1 MYGMTETCTAFSCTR
16 ADELLPVRLTKQ
28 GQLMP
33 DNEMK
38 IVDPESGER
47 LPDGEE
53 GEICVKGPAVLRR
66 YYKVDPAETFDAE
79 GFFRTG
85 DLGHIDGDGQVNFNQ
100 RIKDMIKTGGINVSP
115 AELEATLVKLDGVE
129 AAYAFPLPSD
139 EKGEVVGVAL
149 VLAAGRDPSDDE
161 IQGACKQALPGYKRP
176 RGLLLLREDQVP
188 MTGTGKVQK
197 VVLRERLLAEMKQQG
212 VTVVRST

>member
-16 ADELLPVRLTKQ
+16 ADEPLPVRLTKQ

-38 IVDPESGER
+38 IVDVESGER
-47 LPDGEE
+47 LPEGEE

-66 YYKVDPAETFDAE
+66 YYKVDPATTFDAE
-79 GFFRTG
+79 GFFHTG
-85 DLGHIDGDGQVNFNQ
+85 DLGHIDSDGQVNFNQ

-115 AELEATLVKLDGVE
+115 AELEATLVQLDGIE

-161 IQGACKQALPGYKRP
+161 ILRGCKEALPGYKRP
-176 RGLLLLREDQVP
+176 RGLLLLRQDQVP

-197 VVLRERLLAEMKQQG
+197 VVLRERLVAEMKQQG